1 MAPTPEHTAPAASLE
16 PRLRGRHILITGA
29 ASGIG
34 LATASL
40 FAAHGAR
47 LALLDRQADSVHA
60 LARALGAFSAVV
72 DVADEASVRAAVQ
85 AAAAYMGG
93 AIDGVVNAAGMA
105 LPAPLGD
112 TRLEDWNRVLAVNL
126 TGPFLVCREALP
138 WLHQRPGATIVNVSS
153 GSALLPVG
161 MAISSYVASKAGLVA
176 FTKSMASELGPR
188 VRANAVCP
196 GAVDTPLLPEVLRVK
211 AQDPAQSPYALKR
224 IATALEIAQAIL
236 YLSSAESS
244 YVTGTAL
251 AVDGGRTFH

>member
-1 MAPTPEHTAPAASLE
+1 MTNADTDKRSATSTG
-16 PRLRGRHILITGA
+16 RLVLITGA

-34 LATASL
+34 LATARL
-40 FAAHGAR
+40 FVAQGAR
-47 LALLDRQADSVHA
+47 VALLDRNAQA
-60 LARALGAFSAVV
+60 LADTAAELGASYYAAV
-72 DVADEASVRAAVQ
+72 DVSDEVQVQ
-85 AAAAYMGG
+85 AAVRGAAAAMGD
-93 AIDGVVNAAGMA
+93 ALDGVVNAAGMA
-105 LPAPLGD
+105 IPAPVGD
-112 TRLEDWNRVLAVNL
+112 TTLPDWNRVLAVNL

-138 WLHQRPGATIVNVSS
+138 WLRRRPGATIVNVSS

-176 FTKSMASELGPR
+176 LTKSMASELGPGI
-188 VRANAVCP
+188 RANSVCP

-224 IATALEIAQAIL
+224 VATAQEIAASL
-236 YLSSAESS
+236 LFLTSDESS